1 MAQQSVEKNPNKAQQ
16 FLEYFNKVI
25 VPEASSV
32 EGKRN
37 KIITFFKVWGII
49 VTGCALLMAIAC
61 LNPKHID
68 FGVFFTIFLP
78 PVVILVLVPL
88 FFVRSLYAISAKK
101 KILPKLLSFW
111 GEFNYVPP
119 INIYTALYGLS
130 LIHI

>member
-61 LNPKHID
+61 LIP
-68 FGVFFTIFLP
+68 
-78 PVVILVLVPL
+78 
-88 FFVRSLYAISAKK
+88 
-101 KILPKLLSFW
+101 
-111 GEFNYVPP
+111 
-119 INIYTALYGLS
+119 
-130 LIHI
+130 

>member
-49 VTGCALLMAIAC
+49 VTGLCTF
-61 LNPKHID
+61 D
-68 FGVFFTIFLP
+68 GYS
-78 PVVILVLVPL
+78 L
-88 FFVRSLYAISAKK
+88 FK
-101 KILPKLLSFW
+101 PQ
-111 GEFNYVPP
+111 
-119 INIYTALYGLS
+119 T
-130 LIHI
+130 H